1 MSEEIP
7 FVTDM
12 ITGYFKSQIVRT
24 LATLSIADWLAKSPA
39 SLGDLVE
46 KTGADADGLERL
58 LRAAVTLGFVV
69 YAEGQYCA
77 TARLEV
83 LREDAPVSLKY
94 WAISLAGPGHWG
106 PWGRFPEAVKTGAV
120 QSTAALGLS
129 LFEHFAANPQEAAD
143 FMRFM
148 QASAESVQAE
158 VLRLVD
164 LSGATCAVDVGG
176 GNGPLL
182 CALAQANPRLKG
194 VVYDLPH
201 SRDAGLAFADA
212 SGLADR
218 ITIESGDFFASVPA
232 GDVYLMKWILHDWD
246 DLACIKILSNCRRA
260 LAGQGRLLLVEY
272 RLGEMSDPGRGALT
286 DLNMLTLTGGRER
299 TPAQYGQLLD
309 AAGFRLESVK
319 PTVTLFDILEAV
331 TG

>member
-1 MSEEIP
+1 VSEEIP

-24 LATLSIADWLAKSPA
+24 LATLSIADWLAKGPA
-39 SLGDLVE
+39 SLGHLVE

-94 WAISLAGPGHWG
+94 WAISLAGPGLWG

-148 QASAESVQAE
+148 QASSESVQAE

-176 GNGPLL
+176 GNGALL
-182 CALAQANPRLKG
+182 CALAQANPHLKG

-201 SRDAGLAFADA
+201 SRDAGLD
-212 SGLADR
+212 
-218 ITIESGDFFASVPA
+218 
-232 GDVYLMKWILHDWD
+232 
-246 DLACIKILSNCRRA
+246 
-260 LAGQGRLLLVEY
+260 
-272 RLGEMSDPGRGALT
+272 
-286 DLNMLTLTGGRER
+286 
-299 TPAQYGQLLD
+299 
-309 AAGFRLESVK
+309 
-319 PTVTLFDILEAV
+319 
-331 TG
+331 

>member
-1 MSEEIP
+1 VSEEIP

-24 LATLSIADWLAKSPA
+24 LATLSIADWLAKGPA
-39 SLGDLVE
+39 NLGHLVE

-94 WAISLAGPGHWG
+94 WAISLAGPGLWG

-148 QASAESVQAE
+148 QTSSESVQAE

-176 GNGPLL
+176 GNGALL
-182 CALAQANPRLKG
+182 CALAKANPHLKG

-212 SGLADR
+212 RGLADR

-232 GDVYLMKWILHDWD
+232 GDVYLMKWVLHDWD
-246 DLACIKILSNCRRA
+246 DSACIKILSNCRRA
-260 LAGQGRLLLVEY
+260 IAGQGRLVLVEY

-309 AAGFRLESVK
+309 AAGSGSSR
-319 PTVTLFDILEAV
+319 
-331 TG
+331 